1 MDKVIELC
9 YRKVITVSSAGEW
22 ERLVFESSY
31 TEFRMQAQ
39 NFAAGTAYT
48 SYGQLLKNVEQASQL
63 PARILPAVNG
73 YIKQLGNVVPDILN
87 NVGRRFLRFD
97 NYEFELINSDIKDK
111 ARHQV
116 AVNFYARP
124 LWWHATIGNLLLVA
138 EVVDDVPIANTNLF
152 SLPAYV
158 NIQTIK
164 SFK

>member
-1 MDKVIELC
+1 MEKVIELC
-9 YRKVITVSSAGEW
+9 YRKIIAVNTAGEW

-31 TEFRMQAQ
+31 TEFRIQAQ
-39 NFAAGTAYT
+39 NFTAGTAYT
-48 SYGQLLKNVEQASQL
+48 SYGQLLRNVDEASQL

-87 NVGRRFLRFD
+87 NVGRRFLHFD

-116 AVNFYARP
+116 AINFYTRP
-124 LWWHATIGNLLLVA
+124 LVWHATIGTLLLVA
-138 EVVDDVPIANTNLF
+138 EIADDISAANTNLF

-158 NIQTIK
+158 NIQNIK
-164 SFK
+164 PFK